1 MTTHNTQTTQT
12 TKHNSATQRDA
23 WDSIASGYDRYVT
36 PENVRHGEEII
47 RTLDLGP
54 GTRLLDVASGS
65 GALSLPAA
73 RRGARVL
80 AVDISGEMLE
90 RLTARAR
97 AEGLAGI
104 DTAVMD
110 GQSLD
115 LPDDSFDAAV
125 SQHGVS
131 LFDDVDAGLAE
142 LVRVT
147 RPGGTVVISAFG
159 DLREAEFLG
168 FFVSAVRAVVPDFAG
183 LPTDPPPPPF
193 QLAQPDVLRR
203 RLVDAGLRD
212 VSVRTIT
219 WRLTVDSATRLWKL
233 VTSSNPI
240 GARLVAGLTEQQRAD
255 ALGVLDGVLR
265 ERSGAAPEAV
275 LHTSINVGTGTK

>member
-1 MTTHNTQTTQT
+1 MTTRTTPQTRT
-12 TKHNSATQRDA
+12 TQRDA
-23 WDSIASGYDRYVT
+23 WDWIASGYDRYVT
-36 PENVRHGEEII
+36 PENARHGEDII
-47 RTLDLGP
+47 RTLGVGP

-80 AVDISGEMLE
+80 AVDISKEMLE

-97 AEGLAGI
+97 AEGVTGI
-104 DTAVMD
+104 DTAIMD

-115 LPDDSFDAAV
+115 LPDDSFDVAV

-142 LVRVT
+142 LARVT
-147 RPGGTVVISAFG
+147 RPGGTVLVSAFG

-168 FFVSAVRAVVPDFAG
+168 FFVSAIRAVVPDFAG

-193 QLAQPDVLRR
+193 QLARPGVLRR
-203 RLVDAGLRD
+203 RLVAAGLRD

-219 WRLTVDSATRLWKL
+219 WRLTVESGARLWNV

-240 GARLVAGLTEQQRAD
+240 GARLVADLTEQQRAD
-255 ALGVLDGVLR
+255 VLRVLDGVLR
-265 ERSGAAPEAV
+265 ERSGGAPEAV
-275 LHTSINVGTGTK
+275 LHTRINVGTGTK